1 MLSVM
6 SKRSYRLYQNLK
18 SKNSEPTG
26 IAISAHKRLEPAL
39 FVYQNIHTPHKA
51 TESARRGVARIH
63 DPTRGGSWHAVLSPA
78 DCAEVI
84 GKEWRKAATG
94 CMVDSK
100 EVV

>member
-6 SKRSYRLYQNLK
+6 SKRSYGLYQNFK

-26 IAISAHKRLEPAL
+26 IAISAHKRRGPAL
-39 FVYQNIHTPHKA
+39 FVCQNIHTPHKA
-51 TESARRGVARIH
+51 TESARREIAHIH
-63 DPTRGGSWHAVLSPA
+63 DPTRDRSWHAVLSPA

-84 GKEWRKAATG
+84 GKERRKAATS